1 MIMMRKLMHNTA
13 VAAGFAALLLT
24 GACASHNAVATEPT
38 DEVVQVTQTETT
50 VSTPET
56 AMVDSNGSVIAEPA
70 TVAESTVTVTN
81 SPLVEPGSTPDTTAT
96 ALTTTTTT
104 TQTTTVAAPMPAP
117 MTSSSN
123 LDTQTT
129 TSTTDDTTATTETE
143 TRTRLRKD

>member
-1 MIMMRKLMHNTA
+1 MHNTA
-13 VAAGFAALLLT
+13 IAMGFAALLLV

-38 DEVVQVTQTETT
+38 DEVVQVTQTEPV
-50 VSTPET
+50 VSTPST
-56 AMVDSNGSVIAEPA
+56 ATDSDGNVIAEPG
-70 TVAESTVTVTN
+70 TVSESTVTVTN
-81 SPLVEPGSTPDTTAT
+81 APLVEPGTTSDTTAT

-104 TQTTTVAAPMPAP
+104 TQTTTVPAPVPAP

-129 TSTTDDTTATTETE
+129 TSTDDTTATTETE

>member
-1 MIMMRKLMHNTA
+1 MMRKLMHNTA

-24 GACASHNAVATEPT
+24 GACASHNAVATTEPT

-50 VSTPET
+50 VTTPET
-56 AMVDSNGSVIAEPA
+56 ATVDNSGNVITEPA
-70 TVAESTVTVTN
+70 VSESTVIVTN
-81 SPLVEPGSTPDTTAT
+81 SPLVEPGTAPDTT
-96 ALTTTTTT
+96 ALTTTTIT

-117 MTSSSN
+117 MTSSSS

-129 TSTTDDTTATTETE
+129 TTTDDTTATTETE

>member
-1 MIMMRKLMHNTA
+1 MIKKLIHHTV

-50 VSTPET
+50 VTTPEMAT
-56 AMVDSNGSVIAEPA
+56 VDSNGNVIAEPA

-81 SPLVEPGSTPDTTAT
+81 SPLVEPGTNPNTTAT

-129 TSTTDDTTATTETE
+129 TTTSTTDDTTATTETE

>member
-1 MIMMRKLMHNTA
+1 MIRKLVHNAA
-13 VAAGFAALLLT
+13 VAAGFSALLLT
-24 GACASHNAVATEPT
+24 GACASHTAVATTEPT
-38 DEVVQVTQTETT
+38 DEVVQVTQTEAT

-56 AMVDSNGSVIAEPA
+56 AMVDSNGNVIAEPA
-70 TVAESTVTVTN
+70 TVGESTVTVTN
-81 SPLVEPGSTPDTTAT
+81 RPLVEPGTTPDTT

-104 TQTTTVAAPMPAP
+104 TQTTTVAAPVPAP

-129 TSTTDDTTATTETE
+129 TSSTDDTTATTETE

>member
-1 MIMMRKLMHNTA
+1 MMRKLMHNTA

-24 GACASHNAVATEPT
+24 GACASHTAVATEPT

-50 VSTPET
+50 VTTPEMAT
-56 AMVDSNGSVIAEPA
+56 IDSNGNVIAEPA

-81 SPLVEPGSTPDTTAT
+81 SPLVEPGTTPDTT

-104 TQTTTVAAPMPAP
+104 TQTTTVAAPVPAP

>member
-1 MIMMRKLMHNTA
+1 MIMTRKLMNNTVA
-13 VAAGFAALLLT
+13 AAGFAALLLA

-38 DEVVQVTQTETT
+38 DEVVQVTQTETV

-56 AMVDSNGSVIAEPA
+56 AAVDSNGNVIVEPA
-70 TVAESTVTVTN
+70 PVSESTVTVTN
-81 SPLVEPGSTPDTTAT
+81 APLVEPGTPTDTTAT
-96 ALTTTTTT
+96 ELTTTTTT
-104 TQTTTVAAPMPAP
+104 TQTTTVPAPVPAP

-129 TSTTDDTTATTETE
+129 TSTDDTTATTETE

>member
-1 MIMMRKLMHNTA
+1 MMRKLMHNTA

-24 GACASHNAVATEPT
+24 GACASHNAVATDPT

-50 VSTPET
+50 VTTPEMAT
-56 AMVDSNGSVIAEPA
+56 VDSQGNV
-70 TVAESTVTVTN
+70 VAENTVIVTN
-81 SPLVEPGSTPDTTAT
+81 SPLVEPGTNPDTTAT

-129 TSTTDDTTATTETE
+129 TTDDTTATTETE

>member
-1 MIMMRKLMHNTA
+1 MMRKLMHNTA

-50 VSTPET
+50 TVTTPEMDT
-56 AMVDSNGSVIAEPA
+56 VDSQGNV
-70 TVAESTVTVTN
+70 VAESTVVVTN
-81 SPLVEPGSTPDTTAT
+81 SPLVEPGTMPDTTAT

-104 TQTTTVAAPMPAP
+104 TQTTTVAAPVPGPMISPA
-117 MTSSSN
+117 S

-129 TSTTDDTTATTETE
+129 TTDDTTATTETE

>member
-1 MIMMRKLMHNTA
+1 MIMMRKLIHNTA

-50 VSTPET
+50 ISTPET
-56 AMVDSNGSVIAEPA
+56 ATIDSNGNIIAEPA
-70 TVAESTVTVTN
+70 TISESTVTVTN
-81 SPLVEPGSTPDTTAT
+81 SPLVEPGTTPDTT

-104 TQTTTVAAPMPAP
+104 TQTTTVAAPELAP

-129 TSTTDDTTATTETE
+129 TTTDDTTATTETE

>member
-1 MIMMRKLMHNTA
+1 MMRKLIHHTA

-50 VSTPET
+50 VTTPEMAT
-56 AMVDSNGSVIAEPA
+56 VDSQGNV
-70 TVAESTVTVTN
+70 VAESTVTVTN
-81 SPLVEPGSTPDTTAT
+81 SPLVEPGTMPDTTGT

-104 TQTTTVAAPMPAP
+104 TQTTTVAAPELTP

-129 TSTTDDTTATTETE
+129 TTTDDTTATTETE

>member
-1 MIMMRKLMHNTA
+1 MIRKLMHNTA

-50 VSTPET
+50 VTTPEM
-56 AMVDSNGSVIAEPA
+56 AMVDADGNVIAEPG
-70 TVAESTVTVTN
+70 TVSESTVTVTN
-81 SPLVEPGSTPDTTAT
+81 APLVEPGTTPDTTAT

-129 TSTTDDTTATTETE
+129 TTTDDTTAITETE

>member
-56 AMVDSNGSVIAEPA
+56 ATVDSNGNVIAEPA
-70 TVAESTVTVTN
+70 TVGESTVTVTN
-81 SPLVEPGSTPDTTAT
+81 SPLVEPGTTPDTT

-104 TQTTTVAAPMPAP
+104 TQTTTVAAPVPGP

-129 TSTTDDTTATTETE
+129 TTNTTDDTTATTETE

>member
-1 MIMMRKLMHNTA
+1 MMRKLIHHTA
-13 VAAGFAALLLT
+13 VAASFAALLLT

-50 VSTPET
+50 VTTPE
-56 AMVDSNGSVIAEPA
+56 MA
-70 TVAESTVTVTN
+70 TVNSQGNVVAESTVTVTN
-81 SPLVEPGSTPDTTAT
+81 APLVEPGTTPDTAG

-104 TQTTTVAAPMPAP
+104 TQTTTVAAPELTP

-129 TSTTDDTTATTETE
+129 TTTDDTTATTETE

>member
-1 MIMMRKLMHNTA
+1 MIRKLVHNAA
-13 VAAGFAALLLT
+13 VAAGFSALLLT
-24 GACASHNAVATEPT
+24 GACASHTAVATTEPT

-50 VSTPET
+50 VSTPQT
-56 AMVDSNGSVIAEPA
+56 AAVDADGNAIAEPA
-70 TVAESTVTVTN
+70 TVGESTVTVTN
-81 SPLVEPGSTPDTTAT
+81 RPLVEPGTNPDTTAT

-104 TQTTTVAAPMPAP
+104 TQTTTVAAPVPAP